1 MRARA
6 KKFKE
11 VLNGLIQELWT
22 QEASKKPIEGGPQ
35 EAQKYVNII
44 QVLEA

>member
-1 MRARA
+1 MRAWA

-11 VLNGLIQELWT
+11 VFDGLIQALWT
-22 QEASKKPIEGGPQ
+22 QEASKKPIERSPQ